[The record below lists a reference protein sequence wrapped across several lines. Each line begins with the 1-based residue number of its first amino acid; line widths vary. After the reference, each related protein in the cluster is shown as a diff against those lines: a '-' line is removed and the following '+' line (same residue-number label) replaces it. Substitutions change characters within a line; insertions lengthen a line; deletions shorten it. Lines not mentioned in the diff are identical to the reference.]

1 MSTWLISGC
10 STGLGRCLATS
21 VLERGCN
28 AVITARNVAVI
39 EDIAARYPGTA
50 RAVALDV
57 TDQAQISAAAG
68 AAEDQFG
75 AVDVLVNNAGY
86 GYRSAVEEADEAD
99 VRQLFATNFFGAV
112 ALTKAVL
119 PGMRARRQGA
129 IVNVSSIA
137 GRRAIAGSG
146 FYAASKF
153 ALEGMSQALR
163 QEVGPLGIKVTVVE
177 PGAFRTDFAGRSMKQ
192 SAVPIPDYAQTAG
205 LRRKDKDTMDGRQ
218 QNDPV
223 RGAEA
228 IINVVADPDPPFR
241 LLLGRDAVDVVRAE
255 IAAQL
260 REIDAW
266 EETSSRTSFMSV

>member
-1 MSTWLISGC
+1 
-10 STGLGRCLATS
+10 
-21 VLERGCN
+21 
-28 AVITARNVAVI
+28 VAVI
-39 EDIAARYPGTA
+39 EDIVARYPGTA

-57 TDQAQISAAAG
+57 TDQAQISAAVG

-192 SAVPIPDYAQTAG
+192 SAAPIPDYAQTAG

-223 RGAEA
+223 KGAEA
-228 IINVVADPDPPFR
+228 IISVVENPDPPFR

-260 REIDAW
+260 HEIDAW